1 MKKNN
6 KLLPFLLIVVL
17 SSGAGFL
24 GGLISSHLKADSAD
38 TFSSIVSPSNTSS
51 LAAESNTDTIK
62 SDYQQT
68 SASVVSVSTQS
79 TTYDLFGNAQTEQG
93 EGTGMILTSN
103 GYILTNKHVV
113 PEGAQSVS
121 VTTEN
126 NAQYVATVIALDPN
140 NDLALIKI
148 NASNLTP
155 IKLGDSSQEQVGD
168 SVIAIGNAL
177 GQFQN
182 TLDQGIISGLNRSIS
197 AGDNGLDQESL
208 SGLLQTD
215 AAINPGNSGG
225 PLVDVASD
233 TVIGINTAISST
245 GQDLGFAIPIDQV
258 KSFIAPYVSSV
269 ST

>member
-1 MKKNN
+1 MKKHN
-6 KLLPFLLIVVL
+6 KLLPLVGLVIV

-24 GGLISSHLKADSAD
+24 GGLIALHIKADSAD
-38 TFSSIVSPSNTSS
+38 TFSNIISPSNPGS
-51 LAAESNTDTIK
+51 LAAESSTDTIK

-68 SASVVSVSTQS
+68 SASVVSISTIS
-79 TTYDLFGNAQTEQG
+79 TTYDIFGNPQTEQG

-113 PEGAQSVS
+113 PEGTQSVS
-121 VTTEN
+121 VTAEN
-126 NAQYVATVIALDPN
+126 NTQYTATVVALDSS

-148 NASNLTP
+148 NANNLTP
-155 IKLGDSSQEQVGD
+155 VKLGDSSQVQVGD

-197 AGDNGLDQESL
+197 ASDNGLDQESL

-245 GQDLGFAIPIDQV
+245 GQDLGFAIPIDQA
-258 KSFIAPYVSSV
+258 KSFIAPYISSQ